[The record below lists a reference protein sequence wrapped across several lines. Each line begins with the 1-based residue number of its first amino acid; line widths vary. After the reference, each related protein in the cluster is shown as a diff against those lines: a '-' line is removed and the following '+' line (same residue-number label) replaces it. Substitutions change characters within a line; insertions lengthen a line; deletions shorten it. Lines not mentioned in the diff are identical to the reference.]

1 MKIKL
6 SIYSLGE
13 PNETSTGHSGID
25 TFLRYLILDQV
36 FHGNVL

>member
-6 SIYSLGE
+6 LIYSLGE
-13 PNETSTGHSGID
+13 PNETSTGYSGID
-25 TFLRYLILDQV
+25 TFLRYLILDHV